1 MLLHA
6 LYENGADVESLEAYI
21 RDDVERLGS
30 RLNGIHER
38 MKFHLTELLVCIE
51 YSMEILDGT
60 PANTPTASG
69 SYRYRWRWFQNV

>member
-6 LYENGADVESLEAYI
+6 LYENGADVEALEAYI

-38 MKFHLTELLVCIE
+38 MKFHLTELLVSIE
-51 YSMEILDGT
+51 LYMNILIE
-60 PANTPTASG
+60 
-69 SYRYRWRWFQNV
+69 